1 MRMLPHTEWQRTCTW
16 FFLKK
21 ILKDFSLYIPPP
33 FVALLVF
40 QKKKYKYN
48 ETKPVFK
55 KFILHYLL
63 LKGSVTLY
71 FNKVEYHSPN
81 NVWAKPDPIM
91 CQAWLKLAQW
101 FRWKVNKRSDRQTE
115 RYTDG
120 RRKKDFRKLLEYS

>member
-1 MRMLPHTEWQRTCTW
+1 MCSASFHLYMSDQLFGV
-16 FFLKK
+16 FFKENFKK
-21 ILKDFSLYIPPP
+21 IFHSISLPP
-33 FVALLVF
+33 LLPYLF
-40 QKKKYKYN
+40 FPKKN

-91 CQAWLKLAQW
+91 CQVWLKLAQW
-101 FRWKVNKRSDRQTE
+101 FRRNRKCEKLTNGQ
-115 RYTDG
+115 TDG
-120 RRKKDFRKLLEYS
+120 TIHRRA